1 MTSFDELWV
10 SRQRERLQRQYG
22 AGTFIAVYEGAVID
36 WGDEETAVRARAERL
51 LGERV
56 FVTRVPAET
65 GAAFVS
71 DHEDEHVHHREA
83 VEPNHHRRR
92 FPISFDL
99 FKKIGD
105 LDITGRR
112 TELVDGIVVI
122 DGTER
127 RFAEHDYRLMIES
140 GLVSRD
146 TELVAGII
154 FWKAAARPNGSS
166 PVVQDEAVG
175 QDAAGS
181 QPA

>member
-1 MTSFDELWV
+1 MISFDELWV
-10 SRQRERLQRQYG
+10 SRHRERLQRQYG
-22 AGTFIAVYEGAVID
+22 AGTVVAVYEGAVID
-36 WGDEETAVRARAERL
+36 WGDDEDAVRERAERI

-56 FVTRVPAET
+56 LVARVPAEA
-65 GAAFVS
+65 GPGFAS
-71 DHEDEHVHHREA
+71 DHDDEPVLHREA
-83 VEPNHHRRR
+83 LEPNHHRRR

-127 RFAEHDYRLMIES
+127 RFAEHDYRLMLES

-154 FWKAAARPNGSS
+154 FWKAAARESAAALSKDDASS
-166 PVVQDEAVG
+166 RR
-175 QDAAGS
+175 DAAGS
-181 QPA
+181 